1 MTTGMPDRLA
11 SIATRRLR
19 FDGYVLDLDR
29 LCLLLDGVEIALR
42 PKTFAVLHFLAQ
54 NPTRLISKEE
64 LFAAVWPSLAI
75 TDDVLVQSIGELRRA
90 LGDNGARLIRTVP
103 RRGYR
108 FEPVVIAEDL
118 PADGATG
125 SPPRPASHDVIASS
139 PEQASDGGPP
149 SDPER
154 NRPAARSIGSA
165 IPLVL
170 LGIVAAALSLVVAAR
185 WELRNVPAPGL
196 HAGTARPAQEARPV
210 LAVLPLVDQG
220 DDPAQG
226 YVADGLTQDIINALG
241 RFSAMTVISWNGVL
255 PYKAKPATPE
265 QIGGNLGVDY
275 LVEGSLARSGDRVR
289 VIAQLVDTRRGRVLW
304 SARLDEALADV
315 FALQDDIASRIAG
328 ALAIHVER
336 VEQRRAFAK
345 PTENLAAYDDVL
357 RARAALQHPDRAG
370 IAAARLLLKH
380 AIELD
385 PAYADAYAAL
395 GETYYI
401 ATSMGWAE
409 APVPFLSRAEA
420 LSNKALSLSE
430 GQVRAHVTL
439 GRIDIFYHRF
449 HQAEA
454 ELDRAIE
461 VNPNDADA
469 LAGRG
474 NVLMWSGRTDA
485 AIISLEQARRL
496 DPDLGPMDRFALSL
510 AYYLKGRYDAAIAE
524 ARLSLR
530 QDSGAN
536 FSRVV
541 LAAAYGKR
549 GDTDDAVHA
558 AAAINRADPTFDP
571 RTFGTKLLSAAD
583 LEHLRDGLREA
594 GLYRADVAVRASGER

>member
-154 NRPAARSIGSA
+154 NCPAARSIGSA

-241 RFSAMTVISWNGVL
+241 RFSAMTVISGERRAAQQGEARDAGTNRW
-255 PYKAKPATPE
+255 E
-265 QIGGNLGVDY
+265 SGGSTIWLR
-275 LVEGSLARSGDRVR
+275 APWPKRDRVR

-357 RARAALQHPDRAG
+357 RARAALQYRAG
-370 IAAARLLLKH
+370 Q
-380 AIELD
+380 
-385 PAYADAYAAL
+385 
-395 GETYYI
+395 G
-401 ATSMGWAE
+401 
-409 APVPFLSRAEA
+409 
-420 LSNKALSLSE
+420 
-430 GQVRAHVTL
+430 
-439 GRIDIFYHRF
+439 
-449 HQAEA
+449 
-454 ELDRAIE
+454 
-461 VNPNDADA
+461 
-469 LAGRG
+469 
-474 NVLMWSGRTDA
+474 
-485 AIISLEQARRL
+485 
-496 DPDLGPMDRFALSL
+496 
-510 AYYLKGRYDAAIAE
+510 
-524 ARLSLR
+524 SLR
-530 QDSGAN
+530 RGFCS
-536 FSRVV
+536 STPSSSTRLTLTPMPR
-541 LAAAYGKR
+541 LAKPITSPPRWAGPKR
-549 GDTDDAVHA
+549 PSH
-558 AAAINRADPTFDP
+558 
-571 RTFGTKLLSAAD
+571 S
-583 LEHLRDGLREA
+583 
-594 GLYRADVAVRASGER
+594 